1 MQQDRA
7 LALEQSELVK
17 QFMKMRE
24 EKLRSESI
32 DAREKLNAQMIKVD
46 KAWLHMYFR
55 ILLLLLLLLL

>member
-46 KAWLHMYFR
+46 KAWLHNVF
-55 ILLLLLLLLL
+55 